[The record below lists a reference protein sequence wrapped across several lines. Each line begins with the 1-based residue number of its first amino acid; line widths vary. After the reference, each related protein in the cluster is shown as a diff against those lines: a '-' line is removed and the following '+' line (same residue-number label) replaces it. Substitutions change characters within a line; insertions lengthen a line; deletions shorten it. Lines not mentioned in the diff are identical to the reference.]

1 VLKNRRYEGFSLLEV
16 AVALLIFSISIV
28 TIYQLIVSAQVSS
41 QSMKEMLIARE
52 IANNRYAALE
62 TIDYPIAL
70 GTRIGTIKMAGQEWI
85 WTEETMST
93 SKYLNKFSI
102 SISQKESGQVIF
114 IREGYFE
121 RR

>member
-1 VLKNRRYEGFSLLEV
+1 MLKNKRYDGFSLLEV
-16 AVALLIFSISIV
+16 SVALLIFSISVV

-41 QSMKEMLIARE
+41 QSMKEMVIARE

-62 TIDYPIAL
+62 TVDYPIAP
-70 GTRIGTIKMAGQEWI
+70 GTRIGSIK
-85 WTEETMST
+85 MST

-102 SISQKESGQVIF
+102 SVSQKESGQVIF

-121 RR
+121 KR